1 MVMLP
6 PCKRAIVSSILTSG
20 TTYVVI
26 MEQKRNPRR
35 FRTWDSNA
43 LHENLQLCIQYQTA
57 IEEVIKQAAIDGDTP
72 VLNSTVPTSL
82 LYDIVSC
89 YIAMYE
95 KLLTEDLIQ
104 TNSAPVNKNHIH

>member
-35 FRTWDSNA
+35 FRVWDSNA
-43 LHENLQLCIQYQTA
+43 LHENLQLCIKYQTA
-57 IEEVIKQAAIDGDTP
+57 IEEVVKQATIDSTP
-72 VLNSTVPTSL
+72 VLNSTVETSS

-95 KLLTEDLIQ
+95 KLLAEDLLQ
-104 TNSAPVNKNHIH
+104 TNNAPVNKNQLH

>member
-1 MVMLP
+1 MLP

-20 TTYVVI
+20 TTYVVT
-26 MEQKRNPRR
+26 MEQKRNPRK
-35 FRTWDSNA
+35 FRVWDSNV
-43 LHENLQLCIQYQTA
+43 LHENLQLCIQYQKA
-57 IEEVIKQAAIDGDTP
+57 IEEVVQQSTVDGTTP
-72 VLNSTVPTSL
+72 IANSTVPTNS
-82 LYDIVSC
+82 LYDIISC